1 VTLTAS
7 VSEPAA
13 APIASEVGRSLAR
26 RDALSVAPGI
36 VPFGTVLGVTI
47 AVVGADR
54 LAGLVGAVAVY
65 AGSAQLSAV
74 SLLDKGLG
82 VLAAVLTAAVVNV
95 RLLLYSAALGE
106 RFRRQR
112 GLFRWLAPHFIIDQ
126 TYLMASAR
134 EDLDDDTFRTYWLWL
149 GGTILVVWTSS
160 IALGVLLGPA
170 LPDLPHLSLVGTTL
184 FVGMLAPRLVT
195 RPAVVAAAA
204 AGLTAGLVSQV
215 APALGIVAGA
225 VAGVLAALSFGGSG
239 E

>member
-1 VTLTAS
+1 MTLTKS
-7 VSEPAA
+7 LSQAA
-13 APIASEVGRSLAR
+13 TSPIARGLGRRLAR
-26 RDALSVAPGI
+26 RDALAVAPGI
-36 VPFGTVLGVTI
+36 VPFGAVLGVTI

-82 VLAAVLTAAVVNV
+82 VLAATLTAAVVNV

-106 RFRRQR
+106 RFRQQR
-112 GLFRWLAPHFIIDQ
+112 VLFRWLAPHFIIDQ

-160 IALGVLLGPA
+160 IALGILLGPA
-170 LPDLPHLSLVGTTL
+170 LPDLPHLPLVGTTL
-184 FVGMLAPRLVT
+184 FIGRLAPRLVT
-195 RPAVVAAAA
+195 RPAVVAATAA
-204 AGLTAGLVSQV
+204 CLTAALVSQV
-215 APALGIVAGA
+215 ALALGIVAGA
-225 VAGVLAALSFGGSG
+225 LAGILAALSLGGPD